1 MNLAE
6 LQENAIRHG
15 FSHQFVYESGGLRCD
30 GTGPVYDPADL
41 KIVHSNSVDAGTDPG
56 DDATLYMIE
65 ASDGTKGMMIIP
77 SSFHTDPVKAQLID
91 DLRRNSH

>member
-6 LQENAIRHG
+6 LQENAIRQG
-15 FSHQFVYESGGLRCD
+15 FSHQFVYEDDGLRCD
-30 GTGPVYDPADL
+30 GDGPVYDPTDL

-65 ASDGTKGMMIIP
+65 ARDGTKGMMIIP
-77 SSFHTDPVKAQLID
+77 SSFHADPDKARLID
-91 DLRRNSH
+91 NLRKNSH

>member
-15 FSHQFVYESGGLRCD
+15 FSHHFIYEQGGLRCD
-30 GTGPVYDPADL
+30 GNGPVYPPADL
-41 KIVHSNSVDAGTDPG
+41 KIVHSNSVDQGTDPG
-56 DDATLYMIE
+56 DGATLYMIE

-77 SSFHTDPVKAQLID
+77 TSFHTDPDKAQLID
-91 DLRRNSH
+91 ELRRNTQ

>member
-15 FSHQFVYESGGLRCD
+15 FSHQFVYEDGVLRCD
-30 GTGPVYDPADL
+30 GGGPVYDPADL

-56 DDATLYMIE
+56 
-65 ASDGTKGMMIIP
+65 MMPPFI
-77 SSFHTDPVKAQLID
+77 
-91 DLRRNSH
+91 